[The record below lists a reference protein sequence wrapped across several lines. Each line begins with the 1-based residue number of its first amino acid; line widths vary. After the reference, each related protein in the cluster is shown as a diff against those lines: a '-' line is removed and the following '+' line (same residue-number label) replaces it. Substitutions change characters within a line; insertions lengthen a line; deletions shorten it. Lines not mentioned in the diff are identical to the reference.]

1 MAAAQRAHQTAH
13 HKEVT
18 VKLRLFSIIAVFTAF
33 SIYTA
38 LVAAEQG
45 YTGFLELAMTGGW
58 AAQVFVDLCIAL
70 VLFALW
76 MLGDAR
82 KHGIT
87 VWPYLLAILTTGSVG
102 ALAYL
107 IHRTARAANAPMVRR
122 SPAAA

>member
-1 MAAAQRAHQTAH
+1 MAAAQTALQTAH
-13 HKEVT
+13 HKEVSM
-18 VKLRLFSIIAVFTAF
+18 KLRLFSIIAVFTAF

-38 LVAAEQG
+38 LVVAEQG
-45 YTGFLELAMTGGW
+45 YTGFLEVAMAGGW
-58 AAQVFVDLCIAL
+58 GAQVFVDLCIAL

-87 VWPYLLAILTTGSVG
+87 VWPYVLAILIAGSVG

-107 IHRTARAANAPMVRR
+107 VHRTVREASAPMVRR
-122 SPAAA
+122 NPVAA